1 MTSFAGLTTIA
12 VGGPIAH
19 LVVAEQDAEVVDAVR
34 EDAFVLGGGS
44 NLVVGDAPFE
54 RRVVRIATRGID
66 VQRDG
71 ERIIVEAAAGEPW
84 DELVEFTVAQGWSG
98 LESLG
103 GIPGLVGATPVQ
115 NVGAYGQ
122 EVGAVIGHVTALDR
136 ATGAIESLDA
146 SACRFGYRTSLL
158 KQHPGRWVVL
168 SVSFVLRSDADSTVR
183 YAELAALLG
192 IEPNQDAPVPRVHE
206 AVLALRRAKGMLLDP
221 ADPDTRSTGSFFVN
235 PVVDPGTAAALGQCP
250 RYPAPDGVKVS
261 AAWLIEQSGIDR
273 GWSPPELGGRV
284 RISTKHTLAIA
295 NAGGGT
301 ADDVIV
307 LAGQVRDRV
316 RDRFGITLV
325 PEPELVDCS
334 L

>member
-12 VGGPIAH
+12 VGGPIAD
-19 LVVAEQDAEVVDAVR
+19 LVIAERDADVVDAVTA
-34 EDAFVLGGGS
+34 DAFVLGGGS
-44 NLVVGDAPFE
+44 NLVVGDGPFE
-54 RRVVRIATRGID
+54 RRVVRIATRGIE

-84 DELVEFTVAQGWSG
+84 DEFVDFTVAQGWNG
-98 LESLG
+98 LESLS

-122 EVGAVIGHVTALDR
+122 EVGAVIGHVTVLDR
-136 ATGAIESLDA
+136 VSGAIESLDA

-158 KQHPGRWVVL
+158 KEHPGRWVVL
-168 SVSFVLRSDADSTVR
+168 SVSFVLRSDAHSTVR
-183 YAELAALLG
+183 YAELASMLG
-192 IEPNQDAPVPRVHE
+192 VEPNAAAPVTRVHE

-235 PVVDPGTAAALGQCP
+235 PVVDPGTASGLGQCP
-250 RYPAPDGVKVS
+250 CYPAPAGVKVS
-261 AAWLIEQSGIDR
+261 AAWLIEHAGIER
-273 GWSPPELGGRV
+273 GWSPPECGGRV
-284 RISTKHTLAIA
+284 RVSTKHTLAIA

-301 ADDVIV
+301 SDDVLT
-307 LAGQVRDRV
+307 LARQVRERV
-316 RDRFGITLV
+316 RARFGIDLV
-325 PEPELVDCS
+325 PEPELLNCS